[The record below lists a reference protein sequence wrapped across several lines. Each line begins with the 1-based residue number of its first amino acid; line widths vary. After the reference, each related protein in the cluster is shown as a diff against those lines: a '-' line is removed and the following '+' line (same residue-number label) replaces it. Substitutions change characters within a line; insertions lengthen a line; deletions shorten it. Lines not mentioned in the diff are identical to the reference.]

1 MRLFVSYAR
10 VDKPYCIQ
18 IVDTLS
24 AHDVWFDERL
34 YVGQQWWKEILRRL
48 DWCDGFVYLLSPES
62 LASEYCRREY
72 ELAMSL
78 NKHIFPVRIHE
89 DMVIPDSLLHVQYA
103 DLSKGLTPEAT
114 RDLLNSILYAE
125 RQRGPG
131 PTFTPIAT
139 MPLEDTKP
147 PTVSS
152 SSVISVVSQSMENGQ
167 YDKAVFILRQAKAN
181 GYTSKFIN
189 IDAIL
194 REAETGLERQSW
206 LREADREY
214 RQIADLV
221 RHKRTRDLGR
231 EAFRA
236 FQKDYPDY
244 DPECL
249 ANLCGDDTGNGITS
263 AILPERLISTQNT
276 ATPNFTLSLLEWV
289 EVSAGMA
296 MVEDSE
302 LEGQSVRQQIFV
314 DTFKIAKYP
323 VTNAQYQK
331 FLDDPMGYNNLSWWQ
346 FSPQANEWRL
356 ANPKAKP
363 ARFKGDER
371 PRENVTWYEAMA
383 FCHWLSTRL
392 GYKVTL
398 PSEAQ
403 WQRAAQGD
411 DQRRFPWGDEFDAS
425 KCNARESEVKM
436 TTMVMRYAAG
446 ASPFGVYDMVGNVW
460 EWCLDTKSQHELTV
474 DLTGS
479 AERAVHGGSFVSV
492 HERSEIGFRY
502 FLPPA
507 TSYASIG
514 FRLVWNG

>member
-72 ELAMSL
+72 ELALSL
-78 NKHIFPVRIHE
+78 NKNIFPVRIHKE
-89 DMVIPDSLLHVQYA
+89 MVVPDSLGHVQYA
-103 DLSKGLTPEAT
+103 DLSNGLTPEAT

-125 RQRGPG
+125 RQRGSG
-131 PTFTPIAT
+131 LSSLSTSSISS
-139 MPLEDTKP
+139 EETKP
-147 PTVSS
+147 PSVSP

-167 YDKAVFILRQAKAN
+167 YDKAVFILRQAKAS

-189 IDAIL
+189 IDTIL

-231 EAFRA
+231 EAFLA

-244 DPECL
+244 DPDCL
-249 ANLCGDDTGNGITS
+249 VNLIGDNVNSVS
-263 AILPERLISTQNT
+263 AILPERIMSPSS
-276 ATPNFTLSLLEWV
+276 APTPNFILPLLEWV
-289 EVSAGMA
+289 EIPAGMA
-296 MVEDSE
+296 AVEDSE
-302 LEGQSVRQQIFV
+302 IEGQSVRQQIFV
-314 DTFKIAKYP
+314 DTFKIGKYP
-323 VTNAQYQK
+323 VTNAQFQK
-331 FLDDPMGYNNLSWWQ
+331 FVDDPMGYNNLSWWQ
-346 FSPQANEWRL
+346 FSAEANAWRT

-383 FCHWLSTRL
+383 YCHWLSTRL

-403 WQRAAQGD
+403 WQRAAQGE
-411 DQRRFPWGDEFDAS
+411 DQRRFPWGDDFDAA

-436 TTMVMRYAAG
+436 TTMVMRYPAG
-446 ASPFGVYDMVGNVW
+446 ASPYGVYDMVGNVW
-460 EWCLDTKSQHELTV
+460 EWCLDTKLQHELNV
-474 DLTGS
+474 DISGTE
-479 AERAVHGGSFVSV
+479 ERAVHGGSFVSV

-514 FRLVWNG
+514 FRLVHND

>member
-1 MRLFVSYAR
+1 MHLFVSYAR

-18 IVDTLS
+18 IVNTLS
-24 AHDVWFDERL
+24 AHNVWFDDRL
-34 YVGQQWWKEILRRL
+34 YVGQNWWQEILRRL
-48 DWCDGFVYLLSPES
+48 EWCEGFVYLLSPES

-72 ELAMSL
+72 ELALSL
-78 NKHIFPVRIHE
+78 NKAIFPVLIHKDIE
-89 DMVIPDSLLHVQYA
+89 IPENLAHFQYA
-103 DLSKGLTPEAT
+103 DLSNGLTPEST
-114 RDLLNSILYAE
+114 RDLLNSILFAE
-125 RQRGPG
+125 RQRSHSYAPLSV
-131 PTFTPIAT
+131 
-139 MPLEDTKP
+139 PLEESKP
-147 PTVSS
+147 PTVSP

-167 YDKAVFILRQAKAN
+167 YDKAVFILRQAKAS

-189 IDAIL
+189 IDSIL

-221 RHKRTRDLGR
+221 RRRRTRDLGR
-231 EAFRA
+231 EAFLA

-249 ANLCGDDTGNGITS
+249 AALIGDDVQQASGVMPEQIKSPNN
-263 AILPERLISTQNT
+263 LP
-276 ATPNFTLSLLEWV
+276 APNFSLPLLEWV
-289 EVSAGMA
+289 DIPAGMA
-296 MVEDSE
+296 LVETSE
-302 LEGQSVRQQIFV
+302 VEGQSVRQQIFV
-314 DTFKIAKYP
+314 DSFKIAKYP
-323 VTNAQYQK
+323 VTNAQYQR
-331 FLDDPMGYNNLSWWQ
+331 FVDDPMGYNNLSWWQ
-346 FSPQANEWRL
+346 FSQAANEWRM
-356 ANPKAKP
+356 ANPKAK
-363 ARFKGDER
+363 AGRFQGDER

-398 PSEAQ
+398 PTEAQ

-411 DQRRFPWGDEFDAS
+411 DGRRFPWGSEFDAA

-436 TTMVMRYAAG
+436 TTLVMRYPAG
-446 ASPFGVYDMVGNVW
+446 ASAYGVYDMVGNVW
-460 EWCLDTKSQHELTV
+460 EWCLDTRKQHELNV
-474 DLTGS
+474 DITGTD
-479 AERAVHGGSFVSV
+479 ERAVHGGSFVSV

-514 FRLVWNG
+514 FRLVYNE